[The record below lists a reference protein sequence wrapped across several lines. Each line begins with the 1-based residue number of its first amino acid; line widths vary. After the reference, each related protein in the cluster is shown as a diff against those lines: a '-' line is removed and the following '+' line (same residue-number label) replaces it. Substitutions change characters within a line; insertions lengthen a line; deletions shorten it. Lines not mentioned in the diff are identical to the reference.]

1 MAERPPV
8 TRLGASRP
16 VVVIFGDVDLNYLD
30 GSSVWLTS
38 LGSVLA
44 QLDVDIHV
52 VLKSD
57 ILRGIL
63 TDSIVS
69 IPNLR
74 LWEPTKLVGTPILRG
89 KAISDALKRVDA
101 EVRAKIVITRGRAAT
116 KLIAESESFDG
127 RLWPYLTDI
136 PQQPEVVTEE
146 FLEEME
152 FVFDRSG
159 RILCQTEQL
168 RSFLASFFPAADS
181 KMILLPPMIPDGI
194 EVPAKREQ
202 GRSGLRLFYAG
213 KFAPAWGIEEL
224 CSQVAEV
231 QKGHPDV
238 VLTIAGDKF
247 HNPPDDPGYADRV
260 RKALDGDGV
269 RWLGAIT
276 RSQVFE
282 ELRQTDLALSVRD
295 ASLDTSR
302 ELSTKLLEYAAAGVP
317 VVANRTL
324 MHEELFGLDYPLLV
338 DSYGDISR
346 VVRAVADNP
355 ELLDHLVD
363 RVTAVARQHSYSS
376 VAGSLDRVIRS
387 DSSQGDEPRLDGVK
401 VAIASHD
408 LKFAGMLIDELTTA
422 GAELRYD
429 HWRGGRR
436 HDEAHSR
443 DLIEWADVVFA
454 EWCLANAAWYSENRR
469 ASQKLLIRFHRTE
482 INTEW
487 PEMIDL
493 NSATGVYFVSDYMRE
508 KAAQKFEWPSAR
520 LYTIPNFVDA
530 IPLDRP
536 KLPGAEFNLGMLGYV
551 PRRKRLDLALDL
563 LEQLRATDRRYRLI
577 LKGKLPWELNWVW
590 TNPEQRR
597 YLEDQFNRVRSSPLL
612 RSAVTF
618 DRAGPDV
625 PSWFRKIG
633 VVLSFSDDESFHL
646 AMIEGMLSRAIPLVL
661 ERPGA
666 AGIVS
671 PEWIHRDVDQAAAWL
686 NGIPLHERAAIGAR
700 AHQDVSP
707 KYDKKLTG
715 EAWRR
720 AIAASVGLIQ
730 DVRAE

>member
-1 MAERPPV
+1 MADRAPV
-8 TRLGASRP
+8 TRLRASRP
-16 VVVIFGDVDLNYLD
+16 VVVVFGDVDLNYLD

-38 LGSVLA
+38 LASVLA
-44 QLDVDIHV
+44 QLDVDVHV

-57 ILRGIL
+57 IVRGIL
-63 TDSIVS
+63 TDSLLS

-74 LWEPTKLVGTPILRG
+74 LREPTKLVGTPRLRG

-101 EVRAKIVITRGRAAT
+101 EVRATIVITRGRAAT
-116 KLIAESESFDG
+116 KLIAETECFDS

-136 PQQPEVVTEE
+136 PQQPEMVTEE

-152 FVFDRSG
+152 YVFDRSG

-194 EVPAKREQ
+194 EVPARDTDE
-202 GRSGLRLFYAG
+202 RHGLRLFYAG

-224 CSQVAEV
+224 CSQIAEV
-231 QKGHPDV
+231 QDTHPEV

-247 HNPPDDPGYADRV
+247 HNPPDDPGYAERV
-260 RKALDGDGV
+260 RKALNGDGV

-282 ELRQTDLALSVRD
+282 ELGQTDLALSVRD
-295 ASLDTSR
+295 ASLDASL

-338 DSYGDISR
+338 DSYDDISR
-346 VVRAVADNP
+346 VVRAVSDHP
-355 ELLDHLVD
+355 ESLDHLVD
-363 RVTAVARQHSYSS
+363 RVTAVAHRHSYSS
-376 VAGSLDRVIRS
+376 VAESLDRAIRS
-387 DSSQGDEPRLDGVK
+387 DMSQGDELRLDGVK
-401 VAIASHD
+401 IAVASHD
-408 LKFAGMLIDELTTA
+408 LKFAGMLIDDLTKA

-429 HWRGGRR
+429 RWRGGDR
-436 HDEAHSR
+436 HDKAHSR

-469 ASQKLLIRFHRTE
+469 AGQELVIRFHRTE
-482 INTEW
+482 INTQW

-493 NSATGVYFVSDYMRE
+493 NPATGVYFVSDYMRD
-508 KAAQKFEWPSAR
+508 KAAQKFHWPGER
-520 LYTIPNFVDA
+520 LHVIPNFVDA
-530 IPLDRP
+530 VPLDRP
-536 KLPGAEFNLGMLGYV
+536 KLPGAEFNIGMLGYV

-590 TNPEQRR
+590 TNPEERR

-633 VVLSFSDDESFHL
+633 IVLSFSNDESFHL

-666 AGIVS
+666 AEIVS
-671 PEWIHRDVDQAAAWL
+671 PEWIHKDTGEAAAWL
-686 NGIPLHERAAIGAR
+686 DGIPPQERLAIGAR
-700 AHQDVSP
+700 AHEDASSR
-707 KYDKKLTG
+707 YDQKLTAA
-715 EAWRR
+715 AWRR
-720 AIAASVGLIQ
+720 AIAASAGLIH
-730 DVRAE
+730 DVQA